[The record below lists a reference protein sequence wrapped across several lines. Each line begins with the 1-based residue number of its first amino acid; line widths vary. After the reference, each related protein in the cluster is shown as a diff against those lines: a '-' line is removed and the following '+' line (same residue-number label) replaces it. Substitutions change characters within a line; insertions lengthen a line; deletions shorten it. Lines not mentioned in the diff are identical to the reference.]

1 MHISLSWHLQKV
13 GCQGVSQSPRRKNTI
28 KAFAFLLFFS
38 FYFLW
43 LVAKQLLLLRCKR
56 IFFQIIMCMCERN
69 VGGEEAREREEGRGE
84 EGGALLMGE
93 GCSEWSAGPHL

>member
-1 MHISLSWHLQKV
+1 
-13 GCQGVSQSPRRKNTI
+13 
-28 KAFAFLLFFS
+28 
-38 FYFLW
+38 
-43 LVAKQLLLLRCKR
+43 
-56 IFFQIIMCMCERN
+56 MCMCERN